1 MSRNTRT
8 VSKVLLA
15 LMLIVVFQTS
25 AIACTNI
32 LVGKDASTDGSV
44 ITSHTVDGRYDSR
57 ILIYPAEDHE
67 PGTMVPIFDNIV
79 YGDRIELIELGQI
92 PQVEHTY
99 KYFHGGYPYANEHS
113 VIIAETTI
121 VGNRATT
128 NSLEAIMTIE
138 QLQELGLQRAK
149 TAREAIEVI
158 GELAVTYGF
167 RESCWL
173 GECLTISDPNE
184 VWVFEV
190 FGVGPFW
197 TKDSGEPGAVWAAQR
212 VPDDHIAC
220 VPNFSRIAEIDIND
234 TDHFMVCD
242 NYIDTAIQLE
252 LYDPASDD
260 PFVWRQVYGPFSINS
275 RLWRVYSTLQP
286 SGNWGFENLEE
297 LIDYP
302 FSIKPDE
309 KVSVEQVISLFRDV
323 FDGAGAPFDM
333 TDDEIWYYND
343 RDGNPVLSPLANP
356 QPSTDVRTLFGMK
369 NQPTI
374 AVTHCS
380 YYWVSQAR
388 SWLPNDIGGV
398 VWIGLDNPHKGVFIP
413 MRVGTERVPES
424 WTVVDRDR
432 YDRSC
437 SYWAFDTV
445 DRVSSQNYGR
455 LMPMVAEVRDSLQND
470 MFAFHD
476 AIDKVALE
484 LWEQDPQLA
493 RDFVTDYTYNMMLR
507 SEQEY
512 YDLADRLLHA
522 LPH

>member
-15 LMLIVVFQTS
+15 LMLVVVLQTGVS
-25 AIACTNI
+25 ACTDI
-32 LVGKDASTDGSV
+32 LVGKDATTDGSV

-57 ILIYPAEDHE
+57 ILIYPAADHE
-67 PGTMVPIFDNIV
+67 PGTMVPVYQNIV
-79 YGDRIELIELGQI
+79 YGDRRELMQLGEI

-99 KYFHGGYPYANEHS
+99 KYFHGAYPYANEHQ
-113 VIIAETTI
+113 VIIGESTI
-121 VGNRATT
+121 YGNRATT
-128 NSLEAIMTIE
+128 NSPEAIMTIE
-138 QLQELGLQRAK
+138 QLTAFGLQRAK
-149 TAREAIEVI
+149 TAREAIEII
-158 GELAVTYGF
+158 GDLAVTYGY
-167 RESCWL
+167 RESCVR
-173 GECLTISDPNE
+173 GECITISDPNE

-197 TKDSGEPGAVWAAQR
+197 TKDSGKPGAVWAAQR
-212 VPDDHIAC
+212 VPDDHIAV
-220 VPNFSRIAEIDIND
+220 VPNTSRIAEINIEDA
-234 TDHFMVCD
+234 DHFMVCD
-242 NYIDTAIQLE
+242 NYIDTAIELE
-252 LYDPASDD
+252 LYDPDGDAS
-260 PFVWRQVYGPFSINS
+260 FVWRDVYGTLISGARMWKI
-275 RLWRVYSTLQP
+275 YDTLQP
-286 SGNWGFENLEE
+286 SGNWEYKDL
-297 LIDYP
+297 DKYP

-309 KVSVEQVISLFRDV
+309 KVSVEQVITLFREVYEGD
-323 FDGAGAPFDM
+323 DAPINMSDN
-333 TDDEIWYYND
+333 EAWYYTD
-343 RDGNPVLSPLANP
+343 RDGNAVKSTLANP
-356 QPSTDVRTLFGMK
+356 QPSSDVRNLLGI
-369 NQPTI
+369 QGQRTI
-374 AVTHCS
+374 AVTGCS

-470 MFAFHD
+470 MFAFRD

>member
-1 MSRNTRT
+1 
-8 VSKVLLA
+8 
-15 LMLIVVFQTS
+15 
-25 AIACTNI
+25 
-32 LVGKDASTDGSV
+32 
-44 ITSHTVDGRYDSR
+44 
-57 ILIYPAEDHE
+57 
-67 PGTMVPIFDNIV
+67 
-79 YGDRIELIELGQI
+79 
-92 PQVEHTY
+92 
-99 KYFHGGYPYANEHS
+99 GYPYANEHS
-113 VIIAETTI
+113 VIIAESTI

-128 NSLEAIMTIE
+128 NSIEAIMTIE

-149 TAREAIEVI
+149 TAREAIEII

-234 TDHFMVCD
+234 TDHFMACD

-333 TDDEIWYYND
+333 TDNEIWYYND

-374 AVTHCS
+374 AVTLCS

-455 LMPMVAEVRDSLQND
+455 LMPMV
-470 MFAFHD
+470 
-476 AIDKVALE
+476 
-484 LWEQDPQLA
+484 
-493 RDFVTDYTYNMMLR
+493 
-507 SEQEY
+507 
-512 YDLADRLLHA
+512 
-522 LPH
+522 